1 MVRVY
6 HNLRFLEEPKDPI
19 VPLNFVHVAD
29 VEILDKDY
37 NEAFRLTNHI
47 DKEWWRNFGVRPQGD
62 YKKHRST
69 SVGDVVELESG
80 KKFRCLPIGWSEII

>member
-6 HNLRFLEEPKDPI
+6 HNRRFLEEPNAPF

-29 VEILDKDY
+29 VDIPEEDY
-37 NEAFRLTNHI
+37 AEAFKLTNHI
-47 DKEWWRNFGVRPQGD
+47 DIDWWRNPEVTPQD
-62 YKKHRST
+62 REPKYRST

-80 KKFRCLPIGWSEII
+80 KKFRCLPIGWSEIL